1 MHAIRDRRRRRFRR
15 GQRRAATATAGASL
29 LAALFALGA
38 GSGPAAAAPAGR
50 PHAGRAGIPA
60 FGHVFVVVEEN
71 LGYAGTLATPGFAA
85 LAKRY
90 ALATQYYGVSHP
102 SLPNYLAL
110 TGGSTFGITSDCT
123 DCYVRAPNLASQLG
137 AAKISFGAYMEG
149 APGPCFLA
157 QYGGNDYASKHDPF
171 RYYDNVRSSRDLC
184 SRIVP
189 ESRLPALLS
198 GPGAKVPRFVWVTP
212 DLCND
217 GHDCAATVA
226 ASWLTRFV
234 NQVTASA
241 AWKQNGALF
250 VTWDESDSD
259 NSALLASGKVAG
271 SGGGGRVATFVIAPH
286 VRRGL
291 RVGIGYN
298 HYSLLATIEDAFGL
312 QLLGQA
318 AHATPL
324 AAFFAQPAKG

>member
-1 MHAIRDRRRRRFRR
+1 MEK
-15 GQRRAATATAGASL
+15 RAVLALAGASL
-29 LAALFALGA
+29 LAGLVAFGVTT
-38 GSGPAAAAPAGR
+38 GAAAAPAAPSSVR
-50 PHAGRAGIPA
+50 AHAGRAGVPA
-60 FGHVFVVVEEN
+60 FSHVFVVVEEN

-102 SLPNYLAL
+102 SLPNYLAM
-110 TGGSTFGITSDCT
+110 TSGSTWGITSDCT

-137 AAKISFGAYMEG
+137 AAKVSFGAYMQG
-149 APGPCFLA
+149 IPGPCFLA
-157 QYGGNDYASKHDPF
+157 QYGGSDYASKHDPF
-171 RYYDNVRSSRDLC
+171 RYYDDVRSSRSLC
-184 SRIVP
+184 SHIVP
-189 ESRLPALLS
+189 ESGLPALLS
-198 GPGAKVPRFVWVTP
+198 GPAAKVPRFVWVTP

-217 GHDCAATVA
+217 GHDCASTVA
-226 ASWLTRFV
+226 AAWLTRFV
-234 NQVTASA
+234 GQVTASA

-259 NSALLASGKVAG
+259 NSALLASGKVAS
-271 SGGGGRVATFVIAPH
+271 SGGGGRIATLVIAPH

-291 RVGIGYN
+291 RVGVGYN

-312 QLLGQA
+312 PLLGQA

-324 AAFFAQPAKG
+324 AAFFAPPAKG